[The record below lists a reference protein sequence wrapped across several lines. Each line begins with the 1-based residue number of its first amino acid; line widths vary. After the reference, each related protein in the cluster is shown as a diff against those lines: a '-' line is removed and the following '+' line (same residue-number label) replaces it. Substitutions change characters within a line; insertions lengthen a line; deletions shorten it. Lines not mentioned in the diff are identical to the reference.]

1 MPRSVSDQ
9 VVVIAGAS
17 TGIGRARTLAFAAR
31 GARVVCAARSAQ
43 ALDILVTQ
51 IRTDGGT
58 AVAVPTDVA
67 EPAEVRALAELA
79 EAQFGRIDTWVNAAA
94 VSVWGRVEDITDAE
108 FDRVMRVNFLGQ
120 VHGTHAA
127 LPALRRAGG
136 GVIIGISS
144 VEGARAVPCTA
155 RTPRASSRCG
165 RA

>member
-17 TGIGRARTLAFAAR
+17 TGIGRASALAFAAR
-31 GARVVCAARSAQ
+31 GAKVICAARSAQ
-43 ALDILVTQ
+43 ALDTLVTQ

-120 VHGTHAA
+120 VYG
-127 LPALRRAGG
+127 RR
-136 GVIIGISS
+136 
-144 VEGARAVPCTA
+144 
-155 RTPRASSRCG
+155 G
-165 RA
+165 RRSP

>member
-17 TGIGRARTLAFAAR
+17 TGIGRASALAFAAH
-31 GARVVCAARSAQ
+31 GAKVVCAARSAQ
-43 ALDILVTQ
+43 ALDTLVAQ

-94 VSVWGRVEDITDAE
+94 VSVWGCRVEDITDAE

-127 LPALRRAGG
+127 LPACAGP
-136 GVIIGISS
+136 
-144 VEGARAVPCTA
+144 AV
-155 RTPRASSRCG
+155 G
-165 RA
+165 